1 MARLIRKSEPFRAP
15 VYDVTVEG
23 THSFFAA
30 SGPSPDHGI
39 LAHNC
44 HRLSK
49 NALDALLKPME
60 DSAPGSEDKRLVCI
74 FCTTEPEKMVSTIFS
89 RCAPAFVIRS
99 APLESIADRLSHI
112 CGQEGIAHD
121 RDALMLI
128 AEQSGSHIRDA
139 IKMVEGVSMLG
150 GVTRDNASKYLHLDA
165 NEGVLDL
172 LEALGSDLPKAVE
185 SATRLASSM
194 SPSGAYERLAE
205 ASMLIYQVH
214 LGVAAIPM
222 KWSKDRVT
230 DLASRGEVWLGVV
243 NRFAAPPHR
252 PTRHTLLL
260 DTASAHH
267 LYGLQTPMGAG
278 VPLVVSSSAPPTSSS
293 SAKQDHPP
301 PSLSSAGT
309 VAHGP
314 VIPKAEVTSGGV
326 YVDPRAIGSGPP
338 DRRPSI
344 SDAGQPV
351 VESGSISPSMFRDLV
366 RHFRLEI
373 GGGRT
378 RRDDMVGP

>member
-99 APLESIADRLSHI
+99 APLESIADRLAFI
-112 CGQEGIAHD
+112 CGQESIDHD

-165 NEGVLDL
+165 NDSVLGL
-172 LEALGSDLPKAVE
+172 LESLGSDLPKAVE
-185 SATRLASSM
+185 SATRIASSM
-194 SPSGAYERLAE
+194 SPSGAYERMAE
-205 ASMLIYQVH
+205 AALLIYRVH
-214 LGVAAIPM
+214 LGVSEVPM
-222 KWSKDRVT
+222 KWDSDRIKA
-230 DLASRGEVWLGVV
+230 LAEKGESWLSVA

-260 DTASAHH
+260 DSASAHH
-267 LYGLQTPMGAG
+267 LFGAAPSLNTG
-278 VPLVVSSSAPPTSSS
+278 VPVIISQSAPVDPSPKSSPPS
-293 SAKQDHPP
+293 TPVVGKVSAEAAKPVQGASAK
-301 PSLSSAGT
+301 
-309 VAHGP
+309 
-314 VIPKAEVTSGGV
+314 VTSGGV
-326 YVDPRAIGSGPP
+326 FVDPRAVGHGPT
-338 DRRPSI
+338 DRRSTPPES
-344 SDAGQPV
+344 SPV
-351 VESGSISPSMFRDLV
+351 GESGSLSVSMFRDLV
-366 RHFRLEI
+366 RHHLVEI
-373 GGGRT
+373 TGGRT
-378 RRDDMVGP
+378 RRGNMAGS